1 MRKIFFIVFSLVI
14 LNINLAHSAEI
25 STEGTVSVAFERFK
39 DIMYPIDKKS
49 DSKIRNLDI
58 AMDYAVEIL
67 KTKPDSI
74 CSYYVLM
81 TYYPIASNE
90 IAIEKYMKL
99 KNKFYNLL
107 TKPNEDTAEKLF
119 FLILAVS
126 HDDEFISSININA
139 INSEKY
145 FNGILKIKNECVN
158 SNYRAL
164 AALASIRYTEDL
176 KIFTLNYPN
185 HGAIPFIKLMLYDAK
200 IAKNKNDKKNIEEI
214 LKLSEQYKELKLIDG
229 KYYWTACYDIIG
241 RAFYSI
247 GDYVSAKK
255 YMLLIKEKAP
265 KDFNEYF
272 YESILRKIEQKRK

>member
-1 MRKIFFIVFSLVI
+1 MQKKVFIFLLLIIFWPFNSYANKSIDPDMNNSYEKFIS
-14 LNINLAHSAEI
+14 
-25 STEGTVSVAFERFK
+25 
-39 DIMYPIDKKS
+39 IMYPSDNKS
-49 DSKIRNLDI
+49 DSRIRNLDI

-67 KTKPDSI
+67 KAKPDSI
-74 CSYYVLM
+74 GSYYVLM
-81 TYYPIASNE
+81 TFYPIASNE
-90 IAIEKYMKL
+90 VAIVKYIKMR
-99 KNKFYNLL
+99 NKFYNSL

-119 FLILAVS
+119 FLILAIS

-176 KIFTLNYPN
+176 KNFTLNYPN

-229 KYYWTACYDIIG
+229 KYYWAACYDIIG

-272 YESILRKIEQKRK
+272 YESILYKLKNNK